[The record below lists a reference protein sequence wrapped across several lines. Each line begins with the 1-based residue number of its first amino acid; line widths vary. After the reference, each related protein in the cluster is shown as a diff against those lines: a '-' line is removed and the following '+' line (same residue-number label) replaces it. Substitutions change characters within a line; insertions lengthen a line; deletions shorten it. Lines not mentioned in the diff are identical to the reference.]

1 MSVYEEFRRSVARV
15 TRTAEQDITPETL
28 LKNIKAD
35 SFHWVQIFIAL
46 ESALDI
52 ELNVDQEVMK
62 QLVTVDDFVKYVEKS
77 M

>member
-1 MSVYEEFRRSVARV
+1 MARV

-62 QLVTVDDFVKYVEKS
+62 QLVTVDDFVKYIEKS

>member
-15 TRTAEQDITPETL
+15 SRTAEQDITPETL

>member
-62 QLVTVDDFVKYVEKS
+62 QLVTVDDFIKYIEKS

>member
-62 QLVTVDDFVKYVEKS
+62 QLVTVDDFVKYIEKS